1 MMARVPG
8 TDRKSR
14 TYVKAVLLG
23 TFVGFVACGC
33 ATAPRVVPI
42 PPPTFQEKL
51 SWILR
56 LEDQRILR
64 DPSPPQPA
72 VAADSG
78 ASPPVDTLL
87 APPPPVPDL
96 VALLDDAEPQLRR
109 RAALA
114 LGRVGLSEGVAPLID
129 RLADLEVEVRQ
140 MSAFALGLIGD
151 PAATDAL
158 VGALQDPSPRVQ
170 GRAAQALGR
179 IGAVVAAEPIGD
191 LVRTHVTAAFDVD
204 PEDLSYPQPAA
215 VEAFRLAL
223 YALADLDAFEPL
235 ARTILEEDGQPILWW
250 WPVAYA
256 LERLEDPRAFNALT
270 TLAGVQGS
278 VGVALAARGL
288 GALADPAAID
298 TLVGLL
304 DPDRR
309 DVRVMASAVRA
320 LGEIGDP
327 RAVPALEQFA
337 LTSGL
342 DPTLLLETVEALGQ
356 LGSRD
361 AFNVYIELITHPWTP
376 LRAAALGALA
386 RSDPDS
392 FMLVL
397 SGLEPDTDW
406 TVRAALAEALE
417 AIDPDVATYRLTL
430 MLTDEDKRVLPSVL
444 SSLVAHRAPNAVSV
458 LLEQLRNDD
467 VVVRKTAA
475 QLLGELQPSGADEA
489 LAEAYRAAVT
499 DPSYVARAA
508 TLDALAKYGGRLA
521 QEALRAALDDPDWA
535 VRVLAAHRLDELEPT
550 VDHAAQIR
558 PAPSRRRVDYA
569 DPQLV
574 MPSVS
579 PHVYIETDHGTFEI
593 ELNVLDAPLT
603 SANFMALARSGFFDG
618 LTFHRVVP
626 NYVVQGG
633 DPRSD
638 SEGGPGYTVRDEL
651 SGIPYLRG
659 TVGMAL
665 DWEDTGGSQFFI
677 THSPQPHLDGR
688 YTVFGRV
695 VDGMETVDQIRRGDV
710 IQRVLVWDGVQ
721 PLQPPVR

>member
-1 MMARVPG
+1 MARVPG

-14 TYVKAVLLG
+14 TYVGAILLG
-23 TFVGFVACGC
+23 TCMGLVPSGC
-33 ATAPRVVPI
+33 VTAPRVAPT

-56 LEDQRILR
+56 LEDQRVLR
-64 DPSPPQPA
+64 DPPPPTA
-72 VAADSG
+72 VAVD
-78 ASPPVDTLL
+78 ASTASAPDALL
-87 APPPPVPDL
+87 APPPPLPDL

-114 LGRVGLSEGVAPLID
+114 IGRVGLGEGVTSLID
-129 RLADLEVEVRQ
+129 RLADPEVEVRQ
-140 MSAFALGLIGD
+140 MSAFAQGLIGD
-151 PAATDAL
+151 PAATHAL
-158 VGALQDPSPRVQ
+158 VQALQDPSPRVQ

-179 IGAVVAAEPIGD
+179 IGAAVAAEPIGD
-191 LVRTHVTAAFDVD
+191 MVRAHVTAAFDVD
-204 PEDLSYPQPAA
+204 PEDLSYPQPDA
-215 VEAFRLAL
+215 VEAFRLGL

-235 ARTILEEDGQPILWW
+235 ARTILKEDGQPILWW

-256 LERLEDPRAFNALT
+256 LERLNDPRAFDALT

-288 GALADPAAID
+288 GALGDPAAIE
-298 TLVGLL
+298 TLVALL

-309 DVRVMASAVRA
+309 DARVMASALRA
-320 LGEIGDP
+320 LGEIADT
-327 RAVPALEQFA
+327 RAAPALERFV
-337 LTSGL
+337 LTPGL
-342 DPTLLLETVEALGQ
+342 DPTLLFETVEALGQ
-356 LGSRD
+356 LRSRD
-361 AFNVYIELITHPWTP
+361 ASNVYIELITHPWAP
-376 LRAAALGALA
+376 LRATALWALA

-397 SGLEPDTDW
+397 SGLAPDPDW
-406 TVRAALAEALE
+406 TVRAALAQALE
-417 AIDPDVATYRLTL
+417 AVDPDVATYRLTL

-444 SSLVAHRAPNAVSV
+444 SSLVSHRAPNVVSV
-458 LLEQLRNDD
+458 LLEQLRNED

-475 QLLGELQPSGADEA
+475 RLLSGLERAGADEA
-489 LAEAYRAAVT
+489 LAEAYRVALT

-508 TLDALAKYGGRLA
+508 ALDALATYGGPLA
-521 QEALRAALDDPDWA
+521 RETLRAALDDPDWA
-535 VRVLAAHRLDELEPT
+535 VRVRAVQRLDELEPGG
-550 VDHAAQIR
+550 DHGARIR
-558 PAPSRRRVDYA
+558 PAPGRRRVDYA

-579 PHVYIETDHGTFEI
+579 PHVYIETEHGTIEI

-603 SANFMALARSGFFDG
+603 SDNFITLARSGFFDG

-651 SGIPYLRG
+651 SGTPYLRG

-677 THSPQPHLDGR
+677 THSPQPQLDGR

-695 VDGMETVDQIRRGDV
+695 VDGMEAVDQIRRGDV

-721 PLQPPVR
+721 PLRQPPR